1 MIILSSFTP
10 QSSTPMLVHPQF
22 DPTAISVGPFSIHWY
37 GLMYLLAFT
46 IFLVLGRYRVQ
57 KGRHPGWRTQ
67 DIDDMLFYGILAVI
81 VGARLGYVLFYKPAY
96 YFANPSE
103 ILQLWHGGMSFH
115 GGFIGVLIAIT
126 LLAWQK
132 KRPWLEISDF
142 VAPLIPLGLAA
153 GRIGNFINGE
163 LWGRPTSLSWGMIF
177 PQVDDLPRHPSQLYQ
192 FVLEGVLLFVILW
205 WFSARPKP
213 RGAIS
218 GLFLIGYGCF
228 RFLVEF
234 ARQPDNFLPPLA
246 LGLSMGQ
253 WLSLPM
259 VIAGVALI
267 VWAYWKN
274 RLSAR

>member
-1 MIILSSFTP
+1 
-10 QSSTPMLVHPQF
+10 MLVHPQF
-22 DPTAISVGPFSIHWY
+22 DPAAISFGPFSIHWY

-46 IFLVLGRYRVQ
+46 IFLVLGKYRVR
-57 KGRHPGWRTQ
+57 KGRHPDWRTQ

-81 VGARLGYVLFYKPAY
+81 IGARLGYVLFYKPMY

-126 LLAWQK
+126 FLAWR
-132 KRPWLEISDF
+132 KRRRWLEISDF

-163 LWGRPTSLSWGMIF
+163 LWGRTTSLPWGMIF

-192 FVLEGVLLFVILW
+192 FALEGVLLFVILW

-228 RFLVEF
+228 RFFVEF
-234 ARQPDNFLPPLA
+234 VRQPDSFLPSLA
-246 LGLSMGQ
+246 MGLSMGQ

-259 VIAGVALI
+259 VIAGGALM
-267 VWAYWKN
+267 VWTYYSRKSE
-274 RLSAR
+274 SAKA

>member
-1 MIILSSFTP
+1 
-10 QSSTPMLVHPQF
+10 MLVHPQF